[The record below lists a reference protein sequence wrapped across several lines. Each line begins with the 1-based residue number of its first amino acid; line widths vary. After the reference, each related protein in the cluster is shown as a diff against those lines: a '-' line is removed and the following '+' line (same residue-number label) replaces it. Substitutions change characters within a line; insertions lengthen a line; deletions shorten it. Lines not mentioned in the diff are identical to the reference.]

1 MMPPRASRKVELT
14 ARQAAKLARLAK
26 ATGRS
31 EAELV
36 GEGIDLV
43 ARSAGLPEPGLRKP
57 RDMTWFI
64 ETAHVGW
71 NGGKPPPKIRFR
83 MK

>member
-1 MMPPRASRKVELT
+1 MMRPPRKVDLT

-26 ATGRS
+26 ATGRTES
-31 EAELV
+31 ELV

-43 ARSAGLPEPGLRKP
+43 AKREGLPAAGPRKP
-57 RDMTWFI
+57 RDLTWLI

-71 NGGKPPPKIRFR
+71 KGGKPPPKIRFR